1 MLATVATAATARW
14 STRRASSVVVI
25 LAFASASAGVVDVVK
40 DERSHDPRC
49 IPACIAPIEVTP
61 RSALNERE
69 ELPVAP
75 VAPVAPLEREGLP
88 VAPVAPAAVPVTV
101 TIASLD
107 VHAPV
112 DPVGLLVGGGLAVP
126 DDAGR
131 VGWFAPEGFELA
143 PGDEGTAVLA
153 GHRDSRRTG
162 PGALHALV
170 DIEPGARIAVHHAD
184 GRVSHW
190 QVERSVLTSRDALPV
205 DELFTRSGPPRLAL
219 VTCGGA
225 FDPVLRRYSHNV
237 LVYASLADVT
247 N

>member
-1 MLATVATAATARW
+1 MVGMLATAATAATAW
-14 STRRASSVVVI
+14 WTMLRASSVVVI
-25 LAFASASAGVVDVVK
+25 LAFASASAGVVDVVQ

-49 IPACIAPIEVTP
+49 TPACIAPIEVTP
-61 RSALNERE
+61 RSAPVERDV
-69 ELPVAP
+69 LPGAP
-75 VAPVAPLEREGLP
+75 VERDVLPGAPV
-88 VAPVAPAAVPVTV
+88 VPAAVPVTV

-162 PGALHALV
+162 PGALHALA

-190 QVERSVLTSRDALPV
+190 QVERSVLAPRDALPV

-247 N
+247 H